1 MPLTR
6 HSWRGMLNFP
16 SCRHAFIGLVE
27 GLRSLKTRRPEVTED
42 SNAKLESFIYT
53 VTNTCSTGLCLRSE
67 RLPSRSLLNQLTKP
81 KLNCFFIACEN
92 IRFSSLLVIYIPGAD
107 PGFFLGGGAFVS
119 CSTSTPIN
127 HIVFF
132 FCRITVVLENRRSSQ
147 EGGGAHP
154 LHPPP
159 RSAPV
164 YCK

>member
-127 HIVFF
+127 HLVFF
-132 FCRITVVLENRRSSQ
+132 WQNNSCIRKPQVISGGR
-147 EGGGAHP
+147 GGGA
-154 LHPPP
+154 PP
-159 RSAPV
+159 APSP
-164 YCK
+164 